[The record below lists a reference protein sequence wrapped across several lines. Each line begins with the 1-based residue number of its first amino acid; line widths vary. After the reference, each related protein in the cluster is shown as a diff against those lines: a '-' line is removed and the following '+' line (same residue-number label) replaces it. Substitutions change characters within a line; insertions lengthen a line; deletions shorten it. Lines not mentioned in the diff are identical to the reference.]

1 MMWQIVIIMFLPLS
15 TDLDAVEVTHY
26 NGKLLE
32 FQNEEACYR
41 HVEKNLITLKAF
53 AQTHYPDVPVKSVN
67 CFRKPR
73 TI

>member
-15 TDLDAVEVTHY
+15 ADLDAVEVTHY

-32 FQNEEACYR
+32 FRSEEAFCQ

-67 CFRKPR
+67 CFRKRP
-73 TI
+73 TV